1 MLKDLIPYIPYD
13 ELRKYA
19 DDFLNRYHPDDNL
32 PIPIEEIIEF
42 QLKLNIIPVKELKN
56 VHDIDGWLTSD
67 LRSIIVDEYQIEHFE
82 NRYRFTLA
90 HEVSHLVLHKK
101 VYESANISKT
111 DDYLEFIKQLGETGL
126 VANFEWQANNLAGL
140 ILVPEYHL
148 FQEAKKIISATL
160 KNTSTDDIIK
170 HTEIFWYLVKWKLS
184 KAFNVSEK
192 TIDIRF
198 QLDNVSNKI
207 KLS

>member
-19 DDFLNRYHPDDNL
+19 DDFLNRYHPDENL
-32 PIPIEEIIEF
+32 PIPIEEIVEF
-42 QLKLNIIPVKELKN
+42 QLKLNIIPIKELKN
-56 VHDIDGWLTSD
+56 IHDIDGWLTSD

-111 DDYLEFIKQLGETGL
+111 GDYLEFIKQLEETGL

-148 FQEAKKIISATL
+148 LQEAKKISSVHI

-170 HTEIFWYLVKWKLS
+170 HTEIFWDLVKWKLS

-198 QLDNVSNKI
+198 QHDNVSNKI

>member
-1 MLKDLIPYIPYD
+1 VLKDLIPYIPYD

-148 FQEAKKIISATL
+148 FQEAKKIISVTL
-160 KNTSTDDIIK
+160 KNSSRVCCKNPLIFHNKKTDKSIK
-170 HTEIFWYLVKWKLS
+170 YMI
-184 KAFNVSEK
+184 
-192 TIDIRF
+192 
-198 QLDNVSNKI
+198 
-207 KLS
+207 

>member
-1 MLKDLIPYIPYD
+1 MLKDLIPYISYD

-19 DDFLNRYHPDDNL
+19 DDFLNRYNPDDNL

-42 QLKLNIIPVKELKN
+42 QLKLNIIPIKELKN

-101 VYESANISKT
+101 VYKSANINTT
-111 DDYLEFIKQLGETGL
+111 DDYLEFIKQLEETGL

-148 FQEAKKIISATL
+148 FQETKKISSEHI
-160 KNTSTDDIIK
+160 KNTTDDIIK
-170 HTEIFWYLVKWKLS
+170 HTEIFWDLVKWKLS

>member
-42 QLKLNIIPVKELKN
+42 KLKLDIIPINELKN
-56 VHDIDGWLTSD
+56 THDIDGWLTSD

-82 NRYRFTLA
+82 NRYRFTLT
-90 HEVSHLVLHKK
+90 HEISHLVLHKK
-101 VYESANISKT
+101 VYESANISTT
-111 DDYLEFIKQLGETGL
+111 DDYLEFIKQLEETGL

-148 FQEAKKIISATL
+148 FQEAEKIGSELI
-160 KNTSTDDIIK
+160 KNTTDDIIK
-170 HTEIFWYLVKWKLS
+170 HKEIFWDLVKSKLS
-184 KAFNVSEK
+184 KVFNVSEK
-192 TIDIRF
+192 TIDIRL
-198 QLDNVSNKI
+198 QRDNVSNKI
-207 KLS
+207 KLR